1 MTPRSSAPGTII
13 GASMSTSPILEIERR
28 TGPLVVSIP
37 HLGTVI
43 PDYLRDGYTPQ
54 ALWLA
59 DTDWH
64 LDRLYAFAKALD
76 ATVIHAKI
84 SRYVIDVN
92 RPATGE
98 SLYPG
103 MITTT
108 LCPTET
114 FRGEPLYV
122 DGAAPDAAEVERR
135 IAAYWQPYHDA
146 LKAEMA
152 RLRASHANVLLWE
165 AHSIASVLPRLFPGK
180 LPDFN
185 FGTSEGSSCDDSL
198 VAGAMQPLRST
209 QHTWVLNGRFKG
221 GFITRKYGAPRHGI
235 HAIQLEMCQSL
246 YMDEHAPFGWREDLA
261 AESLRLVKACVEGA
275 LAAVRHLPETE
286 AHRRYT
292 AGLPSPA
299 HDLHG

>member
-221 GFITRKYGAPRHGI
+221 GFITRHYGNPAGGV
-235 HAIQLEMCQSL
+235 HALQLEMAWRA
-246 YMDEHAPFGWREDLA
+246 YMDETPPYRWHEAKAAAITPLLQRMIDSLLAWRPDA
-261 AESLRLVKACVEGA
+261 
-275 LAAVRHLPETE
+275 
-286 AHRRYT
+286 
-292 AGLPSPA
+292 
-299 HDLHG
+299 